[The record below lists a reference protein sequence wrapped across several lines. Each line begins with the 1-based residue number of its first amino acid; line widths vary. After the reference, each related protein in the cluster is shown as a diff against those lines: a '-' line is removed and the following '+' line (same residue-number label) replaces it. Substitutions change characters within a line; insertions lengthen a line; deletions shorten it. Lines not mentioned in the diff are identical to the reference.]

1 MYWMALTL
9 GFLGSLH
16 CVGMCGPLA
25 LAIQSTRQNNGWT
38 SVMSTVFYNSGRTL
52 GYMLLGL
59 IFGILGSFLAMAGFQ
74 KGLSIGLGLVLILLF
89 VFTASPDQWITKIPI
104 LNSFY
109 RFVQAMLM
117 KMLKKSERIPSLV
130 LGMMNGFLPCGLVYV
145 GLAGAVSL
153 SHVWGSMGFMM
164 FFGLGTFPAMF
175 LVMLGPQMLTQ
186 KMRVSLK
193 KLYPV
198 ITLIMG
204 VYLVYRGFMSK
215 YPLELNFIEAMN
227 NPVMCH

>member
-25 LAIQSTRQNNGWT
+25 LAIHSTRQNNGWA
-38 SVMSTVFYNSGRTL
+38 SVLSSLSYNSGRTI
-52 GYMLLGL
+52 GYMILGL
-59 IFGILGSFLAMAGFQ
+59 IFGLLGSFLAMAGFQ
-74 KGLSIGLGLVLILLF
+74 KALSVGLGVVLIVLF
-89 VFTASPDQWITKIPI
+89 LFTSHPDQWIGHVPALQK
-104 LNSFY
+104 FY
-109 RFVQAMLM
+109 QLIQRKLLGL
-117 KMLKKSERIPSLV
+117 LKKSERVPVLV

-153 SHVWGSMGFMM
+153 SHIWGSMGFMM
-164 FFGLGTFPAMF
+164 FFGLGTFPAMI
-175 LVMLGPQMLTQ
+175 LVMLGPQALSQ
-186 KMRVSLK
+186 KMRMSLK

-198 ITLIMG
+198 ITLVMG
-204 VYLVYRGFMSK
+204 VYLIYRGLMSR
-215 YPLELNFIEAMN
+215 YPLELNFIEAIH